1 MKWLATHK
9 QEQNEAAVD
18 PWTAV
23 HLAAGLA
30 SGLVGWSFA
39 RSMALAL
46 LYEVVEQG
54 VENTRRGREFFHS
67 SRPESTLNAVTD
79 LAVFAV
85 GHRLGRAWN
94 DTEKPQL
101 RAVER
106 DVRVAVAETR
116 RAASG

>member
-9 QEQNEAAVD
+9 EEQNEAAVD
-18 PWTAV
+18 PWTVV

-30 SGLVGWSFA
+30 CGLVGWTFA

-46 LYEVVEQG
+46 VYEVVEQG

-67 SRPESTLNAVTD
+67 SRPESTLNAITD
-79 LAVFAV
+79 LAVFAA

-94 DTEKPQL
+94 DSALPE
-101 RAVER
+101 
-106 DVRVAVAETR
+106 VRQVDRGARVTVVETR
-116 RAASG
+116 RAAAG